1 MSSAL
6 DEYKQG
12 ASHRLLKF
20 AGFLANGTT
29 LYDYR
34 HSNREWSDADNLIN
48 ALNIKAGLISK
59 EELEEMYKKGNIHEA
74 QRAIHHGYA
83 LEDLDKEEEERKK
96 NLKQNLNSKRN
107 EIEAGYNEIEA
118 KNFNMHFYRIM
129 TSLLLFGVIDALDIL
144 STAFDLMGGDFSE
157 SVKEI
162 FGSKEIMG
170 DLSEVYKTLKLDEVA
185 GGLAKIPVFEDL
197 NQFFVD
203 TMSSEY
209 LSPVTSVGGNILTS
223 ELAGLVLGAVLI
235 ANRGYQEY
243 NLDQEATNLSQKEK
257 DDIEAI
263 KKNIKE
269 VVKNAQIHS
278 SIYEKKKFVDME
290 DIKTDLYWDKIDK
303 EEDFARKFFKDVQD
317 KLTAKSDKEYSS
329 LSEEERKIESD
340 RIKHLKK
347 LKEILND
354 GGVDDSKKSELL
366 KKYLSMQENHK
377 DLIEVDKMMRAD
389 FFKHPD
395 LIHQFFDKRA
405 EYYQKKMIS
414 SAFSKGDEVD
424 KAIKDI
430 IRANDKSIENNEID
444 QQSKEKL
451 KSENEFLLKYSNEM
465 LDGDFVKDAVLSG
478 GEERIASLDKVLKQ
492 VENGKIIKDIRTKTP
507 PSTCRSPV
515 ASKLDG
521 KDLYAGAS
529 SAGEGRG

>member
-59 EELEEMYKKGNIHEA
+59 EEFEEMYKKGNIHDA
-74 QRAIHHGYA
+74 QCAIHHGYA

-129 TSLLLFGVIDALDIL
+129 TSLLLFGIIDALDIL

-290 DIKTDLYWDKIDK
+290 DIKTTLYWDKIDK
-303 EEDFARKFFKDVQD
+303 EEDFASKFFKDVQA
-317 KLTAKSDKEYSS
+317 KLSDKKN
-329 LSEEERKIESD
+329 LCHSEEEDKIEDD
-340 RIKHLKK
+340 RIKRLIK
-347 LKEILND
+347 LKQVLND
-354 GGVDDSKKSELL
+354 DNIDHSKKSKLL
-366 KKYLSMQENHK
+366 KEYLSMQKNHK

-395 LIHQFFDKRA
+395 LIHKFFDKRA
-405 EYYQKKMIS
+405 EYYQEKMIS
-414 SAFSKGDEVD
+414 SAFSKRDEVD

-451 KSENEFLLKYSNEM
+451 KSENEFLLKYSNKM
-465 LDGDFVKDAVLSG
+465 LDGDFVKDAVLTG

-521 KDLYAGAS
+521 KDLYADAS
-529 SAGEGRG
+529 TVGEGRG